1 MNAVTAVNNMGPE
14 PPVEL
19 QRLLE
24 GLTLSPIS
32 VGCSGATTLRAGPYI
47 LKLNDPEAEVQAS
60 RLVWLAGRLPV
71 PRVFWQGSE
80 TLLIQALPG
89 RDASEPDHD
98 PALVVALL
106 AEGLRRI
113 HGLAAEDC
121 PFDARP
127 PVLLAAARQR
137 LERGLVDEEDFD
149 EERRGRSAADLWEEL
164 VALAPH
170 VPCER
175 SVFTHGDYCLPNILI
190 DSSGPSGSGGPSD
203 SGGPNGGARLGGFI
217 DLGRAGLGDP
227 YRDLAL
233 VERSIASNLG
243 RSWVAPFF
251 AAYGLREP
259 DPVRR
264 RFYLLLD
271 EFF

>member
-1 MNAVTAVNNMGPE
+1 MDPE

-24 GLTLSPIS
+24 GLTLSPIG
-32 VGCSGATTLRAGPYI
+32 VGCSGATTFRAGPYI
-47 LKLNDPEAEVQAS
+47 LKLDDPEAEVQAS

-71 PRVFWQGSE
+71 PRVYWQGPG
-80 TLLIQALPG
+80 TLLLEALPG
-89 RDASEPDHD
+89 RDASEPDQD

-106 AEGLRRI
+106 AEGLRRL
-113 HGLAAEDC
+113 HGLTAEDC

-127 PVLLAAARQR
+127 PVLLAQARHR
-137 LERGLVDEEDFD
+137 MERGLVDEADFD
-149 EERRGRSAADLWEEL
+149 EERLGRSAADLWEEL
-164 VALAPH
+164 LDLAPH
-170 VPCER
+170 APCEEA
-175 SVFTHGDYCLPNILI
+175 VFTHGDYCLPNVLI
-190 DSSGPSGSGGPSD
+190 EAIEPPDPMGYVGGH
-203 SGGPNGGARLGGFI
+203 GGGRAGGHTSRGRLGGFV

-233 VERSIASNLG
+233 AERSITSNLG

-251 AAYGLREP
+251 AAYGLPEP